1 MEEAKIF
8 GMKMSSAVTILCI
21 LVVLL
26 IILII
31 FIIHKMNV
39 MARKY
44 EMLMS
49 GKKGADL
56 EKIIRIRFKEMDQ
69 VKANAR
75 RVTKEHRQIKKH
87 LSSCIS
93 KYALVKYDAFDKMA
107 GKLSF
112 VIALLNDENST
123 ELDAL
128 EGRLFYLCEGNRKRR
143 ILHPAF
149 IGRKGSIGTG

>member
-69 VKANAR
+69 ETSVL
-75 RVTKEHRQIKKH
+75 VYQQICPRQVR
-87 LSSCIS
+87 CI
-93 KYALVKYDAFDKMA
+93 
-107 GKLSF
+107 
-112 VIALLNDENST
+112 
-123 ELDAL
+123 
-128 EGRLFYLCEGNRKRR
+128 
-143 ILHPAF
+143 
-149 IGRKGSIGTG
+149 

>member
-69 VKANAR
+69 VKCQTCDEGTPADQETS
-75 RVTKEHRQIKKH
+75 V
-87 LSSCIS
+87 
-93 KYALVKYDAFDKMA
+93 
-107 GKLSF
+107 
-112 VIALLNDENST
+112 LL
-123 ELDAL
+123 
-128 EGRLFYLCEGNRKRR
+128 Y
-143 ILHPAF
+143 
-149 IGRKGSIGTG
+149 